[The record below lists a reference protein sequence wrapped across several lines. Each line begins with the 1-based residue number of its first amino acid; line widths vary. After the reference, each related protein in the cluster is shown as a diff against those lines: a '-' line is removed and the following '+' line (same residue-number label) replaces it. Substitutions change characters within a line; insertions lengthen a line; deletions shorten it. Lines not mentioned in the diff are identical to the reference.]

1 MTMLKSGSCQLNVK
15 FMPGISTDTSQ
26 VMIKFGVP
34 TTIGSPP
41 LDVRL
46 HVTTIKENTRILN
59 TCILC
64 IIILTSRYG
73 YNVTVSTR

>member
-1 MTMLKSGSCQLNVK
+1 MEASVMMFKSGSCHLNVK
-15 FMPGISTDTSQ
+15 FIPGISTDISQ

-46 HVTTIKENTRILN
+46 HVTTTKKILE
-59 TCILC
+59 
-64 IIILTSRYG
+64 Y
-73 YNVTVSTR
+73 

>member
-1 MTMLKSGSCQLNVK
+1 MMFKSGSCNLNVK
-15 FMPGISTDTSQ
+15 FIPGISTDISQ

-46 HVTTIKENTRILN
+46 HVTTTKKILE
-59 TCILC
+59 
-64 IIILTSRYG
+64 Y
-73 YNVTVSTR
+73 